1 MKKLATLLI
10 AVAIMLGLSQCK
22 RNSVD
27 VVSQNGTTSESIV
40 NGNDAVKRI
49 VKFKKM
55 LSYYKSNPGIKDG
68 ETMSL
73 SEAISDIENTFNAT
87 YSYSEDMYSESM
99 DHEFILNLNVD
110 SDGNVLLTDLAT
122 LYDQIVSSARNA
134 YTNDGFE
141 NKIFI
146 SLLADVIVV
155 NNNIAVIKIKAK
167 TGERTNYNPPVP
179 HIDGPFRP
187 GDDYHYDHGTCINPC
202 NSCYGADEMITEKL
216 LELINSCFV
225 EPQDDCRN
233 IYINR
238 KLFYFMGGPTGRPG
252 MFYRTDTT
260 DVCITSAYMN
270 DYWNAEKRAIF
281 VIIPEEEGLGT
292 PLGVD
297 ITGRYSKTPPY
308 ITHYTEVEY
317 GDRVEANIDEIGEI
331 EDLLAQ

>member
-27 VVSQNGTTSESIV
+27 VVSQNGTSPESIV

-110 SDGNVLLTDLAT
+110 PDGNVLLTDLAT

-146 SLLADVIVV
+146 SLLADVIAV

>member
-110 SDGNVLLTDLAT
+110 PDGNVLLTDLAT

-146 SLLADVIVV
+146 SLLADVIAV

>member
-110 SDGNVLLTDLAT
+110 PDGNVLLTDLAT

-146 SLLADVIVV
+146 SLLADVIAV

-187 GDDYHYDHGTCINPC
+187 GDDYKYDYGTCDNPDVG
-202 NSCYGADEMITEKL
+202 YGAAYYIQQAL
-216 LELINSCFV
+216 RELIVNDIV
-225 EPQDDCRN
+225 EPEDGYRS

-238 KLFYFMGGPTGRPG
+238 YEIVFEGGPDSYRGLFYRINIH
-252 MFYRTDTT
+252 
-260 DVCITSAYMN
+260 DVCITSDFMN
-270 DYWNAEKRAIF
+270 DYWHAEKRAIF
-281 VIIPEEEGLGT
+281 VTIPGGSTFTGGQVLG
-292 PLGVD
+292 
-297 ITGRYSKTPPY
+297 ITIEPVTTQDY
-308 ITHYTEVEY
+308 ITHRTSVLYA
-317 GDRVEANIDEIGEI
+317 DRLEADINDIGEV
-331 EDLLAQ
+331 EDLLRQ

>member
-146 SLLADVIVV
+146 SLLADVIAV